1 MFQTATTR
9 GKDMNKRSWYLIS
22 LFNLAIVALL
32 GSSLRSKILFSV
44 PWIVHKNFINAHS
57 HFAFGGWITLSFLA
71 LFTYSILPEEK
82 RNRPFYQQM
91 LWGIEVSSLG
101 MLFSFPFQGYGGISI
116 FFSTTFIFFTYGY
129 AWRFIKDVYKSPRT
143 GPGLFLAVAALAYL
157 VISSAGPF
165 TLAYILASK
174 SSNAILYKDSVYF
187 YLHFQYNG
195 FFTLAVFALFATRM
209 TDSLKNNVEVRRFA
223 KILAA
228 SVVPS
233 FFLTLL
239 WHSGNFTVRALAF
252 IAVILLVACFIYFIR
267 VVKLKPVVQSFQ
279 DPLARILCRLVFVS
293 FALKI
298 ILQIGTVFP
307 DLGNA
312 VFGLR
317 PIIIGFLHL
326 VFLGLA
332 SFYVLSEYTERG
344 VFQMKK
350 ALTGVA
356 WGGFILAVIG
366 QETVLLVQ
374 GAGLLT
380 GRSSPVFNWILWI
393 ISILL
398 FLFAVL
404 MTISASGSSPGFY
417 LKRNSRHGINL

>member
-1 MFQTATTR
+1 MDFFQGPSIR
-9 GKDMNKRSWYLIS
+9 GKVMNKRSWYLIS

-71 LFTYSILPEEK
+71 LFTYTILPDDK
-82 RNRPFYQQM
+82 RSRPWYQQM
-91 LWGIEVSSLG
+91 LWGIEISSLG

-129 AWRFIKDVYKSPRT
+129 AWRFIKDCFRSGTT
-143 GPGLFLAVAALAYL
+143 GPGVFLAVTAIAYL

-165 TLAYILASK
+165 TLAYVLASK
-174 SSNAILYKDSVYF
+174 SSNAILYKDAVYY

-195 FFTLAVFALFATRM
+195 FFTLAVFALLATRLPE
-209 TDSLKNNVEVRRFA
+209 SLKTNVQVRR
-223 KILAA
+223 LANA
-228 SVVPS
+228 LAVSIIPS

-239 WHSGNFTVRALAF
+239 WHSGNLTVRTLAV
-252 IAVILLVACFIYFIR
+252 IAVILLISCLIYFGK
-267 VVKLKPVVQSFQ
+267 VLKLKPVVQSFQ
-279 DPLARILCRLVFVS
+279 DPMAKILCRLVLIS
-293 FALKI
+293 FALKT
-298 ILQIGTVFP
+298 ILQIGTVYP
-307 DLGNA
+307 ELGNA

-344 VFQMKK
+344 VFQMKNT
-350 ALTGVA
+350 LTAFA
-356 WGGFILAVIG
+356 WGGFVLAVIS

-380 GRSSPVFNWILWI
+380 GRSSPAFNWILWI

-398 FLFAVL
+398 FLFAVM
-404 MTISASGSSPGFY
+404 MTMSASRIKPVFLSQ
-417 LKRNSRHGINL
+417 KK

>member
-1 MFQTATTR
+1 
-9 GKDMNKRSWYLIS
+9 MNKRSWYLIS

-71 LFTYSILPEEK
+71 LFTYSILPENK
-82 RNRPFYQQM
+82 RTRPWYQQM
-91 LWGIEVSSLG
+91 LWGIEISSLG

-129 AWRFIKDVYKSPRT
+129 AWRFMKDIYKAGAWEPAILLS
-143 GPGLFLAVAALAYL
+143 VSALAYL

-174 SSNAILYKDSVYF
+174 SSNAILYKDAVYF

-195 FFTLAVFALFATRM
+195 FFTLAVFALLACRLPE
-209 TDSLKNNVEVRRFA
+209 SLKTNIDVSRFA
-223 KILAA
+223 KVLALA
-228 SVVPS
+228 IIPS

-239 WHSGNFTVRALAF
+239 WHSGNVIVRSLA
-252 IAVILLVACFIYFIR
+252 IAGVILLITCLFYFMK
-267 VVKLKPVVQSFQ
+267 VVKLKPAFYSFRN
-279 DPLARILCRLVFVS
+279 PLARILCRLVFIS
-293 FALKI
+293 FAIKSM
-298 ILQIGTVFP
+298 LQIGTIVSE
-307 DLGNA
+307 LGNA

-317 PIIIGFLHL
+317 PVIIGFLHL

-344 VFQMKK
+344 VFHLKK
-350 ALTGVA
+350 PLAGFA
-356 WGGFILAVIG
+356 WVGFILSVIA
-366 QETVLLVQ
+366 QETVLLIQ
-374 GAGLLT
+374 GAGLLQ

-398 FLFAVL
+398 FLFALL
-404 MTISASGSSPGFY
+404 MTISASRSNPFFY
-417 LKRNSRHGINL
+417 PKRNSRLGINL